1 MRTTATV
8 ENNKVVVC
16 IPEQVCMLTCCL
28 TELARYLPPV
38 ANTEPWNTAPYK
50 RQWKTVLTKSI
61 TNGSW
66 EVETHGSR
74 GFKLSI
80 RNIRF
85 KDDTVFPYPVQLPLT
100 EDSNGFDEVLSHLD
114 WSQITPA
121 TQRIIIEKQSV
132 VIREMMQTIKK
143 LMADQEELRHDVWQM
158 NK

>member
-1 MRTTATV
+1 
-8 ENNKVVVC
+8 
-16 IPEQVCMLTCCL
+16 
-28 TELARYLPPV
+28 LPPV

-74 GFKLSI
+74 VNSRGTPFLAEHDPSPTGFKLSI